1 MNSCL
6 GEEVAYEDEVIKRT
20 LRNIKK
26 KEKQLIYEYDN
37 LNKFKQNNFKD
48 FLLFIHVELEQRK
61 SFLLYKKLCKE
72 HQHIALLKVLEYL
85 NLIESK
91 NKELETKKILLKLGL
106 LEKELIPYKQ
116 ILM

>member
-26 KEKQLIYEYDN
+26 KEFNLINEYNN
-37 LNKFKQNNFKD
+37 LNKFKQNNFED
-48 FLLFIHVELEQRK
+48 FAPFIRDELEQRK
-61 SFLLYKKLCKE
+61 SYLLYKKLCKE
-72 HQHIALLKVLEYL
+72 EQHAALLKILEYL

-91 NKELETKKILLKLGL
+91 NKELETKKLLLKLGL

>member
-6 GEEVAYEDEVIKRT
+6 GEDVAYEDEIIKRT

-26 KEKQLIYEYDN
+26 KEKTLIYEYDY
-37 LNKFKQNNFKD
+37 LNKFKEDNLID
-48 FLLFIHVELEQRK
+48 FLPYIQDELEQRK
-61 SFLLYKKLCKE
+61 NFLLYKKLCKE
-72 HQHIALLKVLEYL
+72 HQHSALLKLLEYL

-91 NKELETKKILLKLGL
+91 NKELETNKLLLKLNL

>member
-6 GEEVAYEDEVIKRT
+6 GEDVAYEDEVIKRT
-20 LRNIKK
+20 LRNIKE
-26 KEKQLIYEYDN
+26 KEKKLIFEYNN
-37 LNKFKQNNFKD
+37 LNKFKQNNFPD
-48 FLLFIHVELEQRK
+48 FLPFISDELEQRK
-61 SFLLYKKLCKE
+61 SFLLYKKLSKE

-85 NLIESK
+85 NLVESK

-116 ILM
+116 IFM

>member
-6 GEEVAYEDEVIKRT
+6 GEEIAYEDEVIRRT
-20 LRNIKK
+20 LKNIKE
-26 KEKQLIYEYDN
+26 KENELIYEYDN
-37 LNKFKQNNFKD
+37 LNKFKQNNFEE
-48 FLLFIHVELEQRK
+48 FLSSISDELEQRK
-61 SFLLYKKLCKE
+61 KFLLYKKLCKE
-72 HQHIALLKVLEYL
+72 NQHLALLKILEYL

-106 LEKELIPYKQ
+106 LEKELILYKQ

>member
-20 LRNIKK
+20 LRNIKE
-26 KEKQLIYEYDN
+26 KEKKLINEYDN
-37 LNKFKQNNFKD
+37 LNKFKQNNFED
-48 FLLFIHVELEQRK
+48 FLPFIHDELEQRK

-116 ILM
+116 IFM

>member
-6 GEEVAYEDEVIKRT
+6 GEDVAYEDEVIRRT
-20 LRNIKK
+20 LRNIKE
-26 KEKQLIYEYDN
+26 KEKKLIFEYNN
-37 LNKFKQNNFKD
+37 LNKFKQNNFHD
-48 FLLFIHVELEQRK
+48 FLPFISDEMEQRK

-72 HQHIALLKVLEYL
+72 HQHVALLKVLEYL

-116 ILM
+116 IFM

>member
-1 MNSCL
+1 MNTSL
-6 GEEVAYEDEVIKRT
+6 GEDIAYEDEIIKRT

-26 KEKQLIYEYDN
+26 KENILINEYDN
-37 LNKFKQNNFKD
+37 LNKFKENNLKD
-48 FLLFIHVELEQRK
+48 FFPYIQDELEERK
-61 SFLLYKKLCKE
+61 KFLLYKKLCKE
-72 HQHIALLKVLEYL
+72 EQHSAILKLLEYL

-91 NKELETKKILLKLGL
+91 NKELETNKLLLKLSL